1 MKVTTTIRED
11 HQAELTLVLDN
22 QELERAKRRVA
33 REYARRMKIP
43 GFRPGKAPYELV
55 ARRVGEEVI
64 REEALE
70 RLLDEYYPKALKE
83 AEIEPYGPGKL
94 EEIVSEDP
102 PTFKLLV
109 PLAVDVELGDYRSV
123 RVPYEPPE
131 LDEEEVEKVID
142 AYRQMFAVLE
152 PVDRPAEVGDVV
164 YVDVQAYEEGQE
176 DGEPLFADQ
185 NHPVLIEKEPH
196 EGEWPYPGF
205 PEEFVGAKAGDTKT
219 LVYTYPDDEEDE
231 TLRGKTVVVKAEVV
245 EVKGRSVPELNDDF
259 AQQLGAQDA
268 DDLRKGVRESL
279 AQQKQQTYDVE
290 YLTAVLDAIVEQAT
304 LKYPPQ
310 AVEDEVADRLEEYQR
325 EAQQRG
331 LSWED
336 YLKERGTDEEAL
348 RAEIREEVEPF
359 VRRRLVLEAIA
370 REENLEVDTDK
381 VLDTARNYLVQ
392 LASSLEPKEARKL
405 GRDKAFIQDLV
416 AAAAHDELI
425 GQAEAFVIALAKGEL
440 EAEEAAKE
448 DESSAEEGEEA
459 ETAAAPEAQEA
470 EASAAIAADETE
482 AAPAEEE
489 AADAVPANDSEV

>member
-11 HQAELTLVLDN
+11 HQAELTLVLDS

-55 ARRVGEEVI
+55 ARRVGEEAI

-70 RLLDEYYPKALKE
+70 RLLDEYYPKALAE
-83 AEIEPYGPGKL
+83 AEIAPYGPGKL

-123 RVPYEPPE
+123 RLPYEPPE
-131 LDEEEVEKVID
+131 LDEGEVEKVIG

-164 YVDVQAYEEGQE
+164 YVNVEAYEEGHE

-196 EGEWPYPGF
+196 DGEWPYRGF

-219 LVYTYPDDEEDE
+219 LTYTYPDDEEDE

-245 EVKGRSVPELNDDF
+245 EVKGRSVPDLDDDF

-268 DDLRKGVRESL
+268 EDLRKGVRESL
-279 AQQKQQTYDVE
+279 MQQKQQTYDVE
-290 YLTAVLDAIVEQAT
+290 YLTAVLDEIVSQAT

-310 AVEDEVADRLEEYQR
+310 LVEDEVMERLDEYRR

-348 RAEIREEVEPF
+348 KAEIREEAEPF

-370 REENLEVDTDK
+370 REENLEIDTDK
-381 VLDTARNYLVQ
+381 VMDVARNYLLQ
-392 LASSLEPKEARKL
+392 MAASMDPKEARKL
-405 GRDKAFIQDLV
+405 GRDKALV
-416 AAAAHDELI
+416 QELLTAAAHDELI
-425 GQAEAFVIALAKGEL
+425 GQAEAFVISLAKGEL
-440 EAEEAAKE
+440 DAEEAQKT
-448 DESSAEEGEEA
+448 AEEGEASTEEGEA
-459 ETAAAPEAQEA
+459 EAATAPEAQESEPATEKEA
-470 EASAAIAADETE
+470 EAASEPE
-482 AAPAEEE
+482 AAETASPED
-489 AADAVPANDSEV
+489 DAPQA